1 MYKSNQFGRSMVEML
16 GVLSVV
22 GVLSVGG
29 LSVVNSAQQR
39 KNEGQLISDTS
50 QLAMISKKLACQ
62 YDDAYSTYTNFL
74 NRSEAIPSNLTYNA
88 TNNQIEGVLDSVT
101 TITGNDKYFAVSVA
115 GIDESSCIKMATT
128 DWGRHNSNG
137 CLGVSIGATDLSVC
151 MLSGNCASNAFAVT
165 TNDTGNYPMSA
176 ATAAT
181 HCSGNNNTVKIWFK
195 ACR

>member
-1 MYKSNQFGRSMVEML
+1 MYKSDQFGRSMIEML

-39 KNEGQLISDTS
+39 KNEGQLVADTA
-50 QLAMISKKLACQ
+50 QIAMISKKLACQ

-74 NRSEAIPSNLTYNA
+74 NRSEAIPSNLTYNSSS
-88 TNNQIEGVLDSVT
+88 NQIEGVMDSITKV
-101 TITGNDKYFAVSVA
+101 TGNDKYFAVSVE
-115 GIDESSCIKMATT
+115 GINESACIKMATT
-128 DWGRHNSNG
+128 DWGKRNSNG
-137 CLGVSIGATDLSVC
+137 CLGVSIGANDLSTC
-151 MLSGNCASNAFAVT
+151 MLSGNCASSAFAVT
-165 TNDTGNYPMSA
+165 SNDASKYPMSA

-181 HCSGNNNTVKIWFK
+181 HCSGNNNTVKVWFK